1 MSDDEFGPRDLIPA
15 HVRPLDVDEFD
26 ADGDGQLD
34 MDEQRR
40 MLGSLP
46 DEEARLV
53 RMELYQ
59 ADKDGDGTV
68 DMEEMRD
75 FLAARRET
83 RRRCCLSCVA
93 TLALVFLTFSVA
105 DTPKDYL
112 AQRAVAAEGIP
123 GLDPNNLECSDP
135 CAYPHVR
142 ALFPRPPRALPSP
155 WVCLSRPPARTV
167 VDSQHQLDTPHYLP
181 STETLRCAR
190 TLSRA
195 SERTLNWRIC
205 VRVRAC
211 VSRTANVMRLTGSSL
226 AAPPAQTGWTAIH
239 VHRRK
244 TVRMQS

>member
-26 ADGDGQLD
+26 ADGDGRLD

-46 DEEARLV
+46 GEEARLV

-93 TLALVFLTFSVA
+93 TLALVFLTVSVA

-112 AQRAVAAEGIP
+112 EQRAVAAEGIP

-142 ALFPRPPRALPSP
+142 ALLPRPPRAA
-155 WVCLSRPPARTV
+155 CLLLGSA
-167 VDSQHQLDTPHYLP
+167 
-181 STETLRCAR
+181 
-190 TLSRA
+190 SRA
-195 SERTLNWRIC
+195 LQHGPWST
-205 VRVRAC
+205 
-211 VSRTANVMRLTGSSL
+211 VSTSSTRPTISRLQRRSDAREHCLMRSIGC
-226 AAPPAQTGWTAIH
+226 
-239 VHRRK
+239 
-244 TVRMQS
+244 